1 MSCLFIKLWYLAL
14 KSINKSSVVLTSTK
28 KRYFNDLKSF
38 TIQYIVKMSC
48 LITSHLMKFNEN
60 QVYKQNEVSHWLVPI
75 TMIVTIDFRLF
86 SESKSKKIQNVLFD
100 NCCSRNYRMLP
111 QQPGRVTNNKA
122 MIDRM
127 LICWRTFVLK
137 RKDTLTTC

>member
-1 MSCLFIKLWYLAL
+1 MSFVNIKLWFLAL
-14 KSINKSSVVLTSTK
+14 KSINKSSVVLTSTE

-38 TIQYIVKMSC
+38 TIHYIVKMSC

-60 QVYKQNEVSHWLVPI
+60 QVYKQNEVSHWLFPI

-100 NCCSRNYRMLP
+100 NCCSRNYRML
-111 QQPGRVTNNKA
+111 QQHQ
-122 MIDRM
+122 
-127 LICWRTFVLK
+127 LK
-137 RKDTLTTC
+137 THTVSRIISDISYYLAQQKPPNYQNC

>member
-1 MSCLFIKLWYLAL
+1 MSCLVTFVNGKLWYLAL
-14 KSINKSSVVLTSTK
+14 KSINKSSVVLTSIK
-28 KRYFNDLKSF
+28 KRHCNDLKSF

-100 NCCSRNYRMLP
+100 NCCSRNYRMLLLVSANIVKHLLNVYIQKTSP
-111 QQPGRVTNNKA
+111 YS
-122 MIDRM
+122 
-127 LICWRTFVLK
+127 
-137 RKDTLTTC
+137 

>member
-1 MSCLFIKLWYLAL
+1 MSFVNIKLWFLAL
-14 KSINKSSVVLTSTK
+14 KSINKSSVVLTSTE

-100 NCCSRNYRMLP
+100 NCCSRNYRMLL
-111 QQPGRVTNNKA
+111 QRNFLRFFNSLGDADSKH
-122 MIDRM
+122 
-127 LICWRTFVLK
+127 
-137 RKDTLTTC
+137 